1 MKKIKKGDFV
11 KFESLIDYGH
21 IVYGVYLGE
30 EPSKKKHDFYG
41 SSRIRFIYITDP
53 NAKAEDY
60 DEEIWH
66 RPPSQLTPCTKEEKV
81 MVSLYKLQGL
91 KKPKEA

>member
-1 MKKIKKGDFV
+1 MEKIKKGDFV
-11 KFESLIDYGH
+11 KFDSLMDYEH

-30 EPSKKKHDFYG
+30 EPERKKHDFYG
-41 SSRIRFIYITDP
+41 SSRLRFIYITDP
-53 NAKAEDY
+53 TAKTEEY

-66 RPPSQLTPCTKEEKV
+66 RPLHSLKLCTKKEKI